1 MAIHFQYWENEET
14 IQIKFVIHK
23 LNSFLLFK
31 FLENSQ
37 KRAEPFQLNLP
48 VL

>member
-1 MAIHFQYWENEET
+1 MRKLF
-14 IQIKFVIHK
+14 QIKISDSQAKQF
-23 LNSFLLFK
+23 FLFK
-31 FLENSQ
+31 FVENSQ